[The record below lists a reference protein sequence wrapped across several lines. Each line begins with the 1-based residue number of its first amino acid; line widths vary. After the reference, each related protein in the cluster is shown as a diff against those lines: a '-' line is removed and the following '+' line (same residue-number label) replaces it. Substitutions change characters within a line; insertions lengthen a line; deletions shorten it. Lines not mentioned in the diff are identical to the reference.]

1 MPEELVL
8 KDSGS
13 RDVYPSGAQRDNR
26 EGKGRF
32 DLVSGQGLLRLSRI
46 YRACIVT
53 GKQIGR
59 AHV

>member
-13 RDVYPSGAQRDNR
+13 RNVYPSGAQRDNR

-32 DLVSGQGLLRLSRI
+32 DLVSVYGLSPVTSSAQADSTSELLRFL
-46 YRACIVT
+46 
-53 GKQIGR
+53 
-59 AHV
+59 